1 LSIDPNFQPNRVGT
15 MCENLIVWKS
25 TSNKLGIYGTDMA
38 VVDFDLCIGDCT
50 CIEVR
55 SVNMFDWHGTGD
67 YRKVMSGR
75 EHDCIY
81 CFGCEEM
88 AFPKFAVR
96 VTKQPS

>member
-1 LSIDPNFQPNRVGT
+1 

-25 TSNKLGIYGTDMA
+25 TSSKLGNYGTGVA
-38 VVDFDLCIGDCT
+38 VDFDLCIGDST

-67 YRKVMSGR
+67 YRKAMPGR

-81 CFGCEEM
+81 CFGCEEVIC
-88 AFPKFAVR
+88 PKFAVR
-96 VTKQPS
+96 MTRQPS